1 MSGWV
6 EIEKRHIFGKPGNDI
21 HVSPLMQ
28 EQMCFVGQ
36 LDTYESGQKVIKK
49 MLGIE
54 VSKTQ
59 LYRVTDTVGKKLEK
73 TVNEKRLLPPLAKN
87 EYLYLEADGSML
99 LTREERWKEVK
110 LGRIFKSGDCIRLD
124 GKPSIIRRSQYVAH
138 IGTHRDFI
146 NKIDLI
152 IESFGSLKNRMIVIS
167 DGAPWIYQWVLDSYP
182 DAIMVLDF
190 FHVLEYLYGF
200 AKAVFASE
208 KEAHRWAKK
217 QKDRLLKSQV
227 EKVIQTI
234 TGFNARFP
242 EEVKKIVNYY
252 TTNQTRMDYAAYQK
266 LGCGFIGSGAIE
278 SAHRTVVQK
287 RMKLSGQR
295 WAMEG
300 AQNMLNLRVTEMNNQ
315 WEKVIEMVRP
325 PILQAA

>member
-1 MSGWV
+1 
-6 EIEKRHIFGKPGNDI
+6 
-21 HVSPLMQ
+21 
-28 EQMCFVGQ
+28 
-36 LDTYESGQKVIKK
+36 
-49 MLGIE
+49 
-54 VSKTQ
+54 
-59 LYRVTDTVGKKLEK
+59 
-73 TVNEKRLLPPLAKN
+73 
-87 EYLYLEADGSML
+87 
-99 LTREERWKEVK
+99 
-110 LGRIFKSGDCIRLD
+110 
-124 GKPSIIRRSQYVAH
+124 
-138 IGTHRDFI
+138 
-146 NKIDLI
+146 
-152 IESFGSLKNRMIVIS
+152 MIVIS

>member
-124 GKPSIIRRSQYVAH
+124 GKPSIIRH
-138 IGTHRDFI
+138 
-146 NKIDLI
+146 
-152 IESFGSLKNRMIVIS
+152 
-167 DGAPWIYQWVLDSYP
+167 AP
-182 DAIMVLDF
+182 
-190 FHVLEYLYGF
+190 
-200 AKAVFASE
+200 
-208 KEAHRWAKK
+208 
-217 QKDRLLKSQV
+217 
-227 EKVIQTI
+227 
-234 TGFNARFP
+234 
-242 EEVKKIVNYY
+242 
-252 TTNQTRMDYAAYQK
+252 
-266 LGCGFIGSGAIE
+266 
-278 SAHRTVVQK
+278 
-287 RMKLSGQR
+287 
-295 WAMEG
+295 
-300 AQNMLNLRVTEMNNQ
+300 
-315 WEKVIEMVRP
+315 
-325 PILQAA
+325 